1 MSTLAAIPDELVEQ
15 VKSVAI
21 MELDQFLIK
30 AAHKELRQI
39 RARQLRDQYERT
51 HRRLTPRQI
60 YESILAQIVALESR
74 YGLSSDQFLQDF
86 EAGRIDEDC
95 DDWGAFYRW
104 RTMTYGL
111 QRMEREYGFK
121 REMPSHAKRQ
131 I

>member
-1 MSTLAAIPDELVEQ
+1 MSTLVAIPDELVEQ

-111 QRMEREYGFK
+111 QRMERECGFK

>member
-1 MSTLAAIPDELVEQ
+1 MSTLIAIPDELVEE
-15 VKSVAI
+15 VKSVAA

-39 RARQLRDQYERT
+39 RARQLREQHERT

-60 YESILAQIVALESR
+60 YESTLAQIVALESR

-86 EAGRIDEDC
+86 EAGVMDEDRN
-95 DDWGAFYRW
+95 DWAAFYRW

-111 QRMEREYGFK
+111 QRMEREYGFE
-121 REMPSHAKRQ
+121 REMQSDASRQ
-131 I
+131 P